1 MKKITFYSFK
11 KSLLTMAA
19 VMGCVSLSYGQE
31 AVEAS
36 YDDFGKP
43 TAGTTGNKRW
53 QTKGE
58 VLNAVNVAEESPLTF
73 TPEGSKDYQA
83 WDNSDNPILVYPGGA
98 TFDLK
103 VTYDTEGWGS
113 LTVFL
118 LKSGVTPSAADKIF
132 GTYEGDWASGANTNN
147 LYNSISAAAEEG
159 VTVSVNDRV
168 VTFPIT
174 IPEDMTEG
182 QMVVVRFIICKDDAS
197 ESKTYDGEPNSTT
210 AYELT
215 YCDYV
220 VKVVPKKDYGSVTL
234 DPVAPEQGSAEIQSY
249 DEATSSWVS
258 ASDLSRVE
266 FGTELRVAVSP
277 AEGYSVSS
285 VMKNAT
291 ALTASEEDGYFYF
304 TVDEESIA
312 ILVSF
317 QVASS
322 IDRVESQNVYYN
334 AGEAVLYT
342 ADAQRVEIF
351 DLSGRVVMRAADVAS
366 VDVSTLNGGVYIAVV
381 DGKVVKFVK

>member
-58 VLNAVNVAEESPLTF
+58 VLNVVNVAEDSPLTF
-73 TPEGSKDYQA
+73 TPEGSAGYQA
-83 WDNSDNPILVYPGGA
+83 WDNSANPILVYPGGA

-103 VTYDTEGWGS
+103 VTYGDAWGS

-132 GTYEGDWASGANTNN
+132 GTYEGDWSGTAKTSD
-147 LYNSISAAAEEG
+147 LYNSISTAAEAG
-159 VTVSVNDRV
+159 VTASANEGTA
-168 VTFPIT
+168 TFPIT

-220 VKVVPKKDYGSVTL
+220 VKVVPEKQYGAVTL
-234 DPVAPEQGSAEIQSY
+234 GEIPADQGSAEIQSY

-266 FGTELRVAVSP
+266 FGTELRVAVTP

-291 ALTASEEDGYFYF
+291 ALTASEEDGCFYF

>member
-43 TAGTTGNKRW
+43 TAATDGNKHW

-58 VLNAVNVAEESPLTF
+58 VLNVVNVAEESPLTF
-73 TPEGSKDYQA
+73 TPEGSAGYQA

-98 TFDLK
+98 SFDLK
-103 VTYDTEGWGS
+103 VTYDKDGWGC

-118 LKSGVTPSAADKIF
+118 LRSGVTPSADDKIF
-132 GTYEGDWASGANTNN
+132 GTYDGNWISSGDNNN

-159 VTVSVNDRV
+159 VTVSSNDRTV
-168 VTFPIT
+168 SFPIT

-182 QMVVVRFIICKDDAS
+182 QMAVVRFIICKDAAS
-197 ESKTYDGEPNSTT
+197 ENKPYDGTPNTTT
-210 AYELT
+210 AYELA

-234 DPVAPEQGSAEIQSY
+234 VPVATEQGSAEIQSY

-266 FGTELRVAVSP
+266 IGTELRVAVTP

-291 ALTASEEDGYFYF
+291 ALTANEEDGCFYF
-304 TVDEESIA
+304 TVDEENIA

>member
-1 MKKITFYSFK
+1 MKKITFYSLK

-19 VMGCVSLSYGQE
+19 VMGCVSLSYGQDI
-31 AVEAS
+31 VKAS

-43 TAGTTGNKRW
+43 TADNTGNKRW

-58 VLNAVNVAEESPLTF
+58 VLKAVNVVEESPLTF
-73 TPEGSKDYQA
+73 TPEGASSYQA

-103 VTYDTEGWGS
+103 VTYGDAWGS

-118 LKSGVTPSAADKIF
+118 LRSDKTPSAADKIF
-132 GTYEGDWASGANTNN
+132 GTYEGSW
-147 LYNSISAAAEEG
+147 YEG
-159 VTVSVNDRV
+159 VSGTKELFTTAANDSEQGV
-168 VTFPIT
+168 TASSSEGSITFPIT
-174 IPEDMTEG
+174 IPEDMTVGE
-182 QMVVVRFIICKDDAS
+182 MAVVRFIVCKTT
-197 ESKTYDGEPNSTT
+197 EGKTFDGDPCTKD

-220 VKVVPKKDYGSVTL
+220 VRIVKYGAVTL
-234 DPVAPEQGSAEIQSY
+234 GEIPAEQGSAEIQSY

-266 FGTELRVAVSP
+266 IGTELRVAVTP

-291 ALTASEEDGYFYF
+291 ALTANEEDGCFYF
-304 TVDEESIA
+304 TVDEENIA

-351 DLSGRVVMRAADVAS
+351 DLSGRVVLRAADVAS

>member
-73 TPEGSKDYQA
+73 TPEGSAGYQA

-98 TFDLK
+98 SFDLK
-103 VTYDTEGWGS
+103 VTYDKDGWGC

-118 LKSGVTPSAADKIF
+118 LRSGVTPSADDKIF
-132 GTYEGDWASGANTNN
+132 GTYDGNWISSGDNNN
-147 LYNSISAAAEEG
+147 LYNSISTAADEG
-159 VTVSVNDRV
+159 VTVSVNDKT

-174 IPEDMTEG
+174 IPADMTEG
-182 QMVVVRFIICKDDAS
+182 QMAVVRFIICKDAAS
-197 ESKTYDGEPNSTT
+197 ENKPYDGTPNTTT

-351 DLSGRVVMRAADVAS
+351 DLSGRVVLRAADVAS

>member
-1 MKKITFYSFK
+1 
-11 KSLLTMAA
+11 MAA
-19 VMGCVSLSYGQE
+19 VMGCVSLSYGQD

-36 YDDFGKP
+36 YEDFGTP

-73 TPEGSKDYQA
+73 TPEGSAGYQA
-83 WDNSDNPILVYPGGA
+83 WDNSANPILVYPGGA

-103 VTYDTEGWGS
+103 VTYGDAWGS

-132 GTYEGDWASGANTNN
+132 GTYEGDWSGTAKTSD
-147 LYNSISAAAEEG
+147 LYNSISTAAEAG
-159 VTVSVNDRV
+159 VTASANEGTA
-168 VTFPIT
+168 TFPIT

-182 QMVVVRFIICKDDAS
+182 QMAVVRFIICKDDAS

-220 VKVVPKKDYGSVTL
+220 VKVVPEKQYGAVTL
-234 DPVAPEQGSAEIQSY
+234 GEIPADQGSAEIQSY

-291 ALTASEEDGYFYF
+291 ALTANEEDGCFYF
-304 TVDEESIA
+304 TVDEENIA

-334 AGEAVLYT
+334 VGEAVLYT

>member
-36 YDDFGKP
+36 YHDFGKP

-58 VLNAVNVAEESPLTF
+58 VLNVVNVAEESPLTF
-73 TPEGSKDYQA
+73 TPEGSAGYQA
-83 WDNSDNPILVYPGGA
+83 WDNSANPILVYPGGA

-103 VTYDTEGWGS
+103 VTYGDAWGS

-132 GTYEGDWASGANTNN
+132 GTYEGDWSGTAKTSD
-147 LYNSISAAAEEG
+147 LYNSISTAAEAG
-159 VTVSVNDRV
+159 VTASANEGTA
-168 VTFPIT
+168 TFPIT

-220 VKVVPKKDYGSVTL
+220 VKVVPEKQYGAVTL
-234 DPVAPEQGSAEIQSY
+234 GEIPADQGSAEIQSY

-266 FGTELRVAVSP
+266 FGTELRVAVTP

-291 ALTASEEDGYFYF
+291 ALTASEEDGCFYF

>member
-58 VLNAVNVAEESPLTF
+58 VLNAVNVAEDSPLTF
-73 TPEGSKDYQA
+73 TPEGSAGYQA
-83 WDNSDNPILVYPGGA
+83 WDNSANPILIYPGGA

-103 VTYDTEGWGS
+103 VTYGDAWGS

-132 GTYEGDWASGANTNN
+132 GTYEGDWSGTAKTSD
-147 LYNSISAAAEEG
+147 LYNSISTAAEAG
-159 VTVSVNDRV
+159 VTASANEGTA
-168 VTFPIT
+168 TFPIT

-182 QMVVVRFIICKDDAS
+182 QMAVVRFIICKDDAS

-234 DPVAPEQGSAEIQSY
+234 VPVATEQGSAEIQSY

-266 FGTELRVAVSP
+266 IGTELRVAVTP

-291 ALTASEEDGYFYF
+291 ALTANEEDGCFYF

-351 DLSGRVVMRAADVAS
+351 DLSGRVVLRAADVAS

>member
-1 MKKITFYSFK
+1 
-11 KSLLTMAA
+11 
-19 VMGCVSLSYGQE
+19 MGCVSLSYGQD
-31 AVEAS
+31 VVKAS

-43 TAGTTGNKRW
+43 TADNTGNKRW

-58 VLNAVNVAEESPLTF
+58 VLKAVNVVEESPLTF
-73 TPEGSKDYQA
+73 TPEGASSYQA

-103 VTYDTEGWGS
+103 VTYGDAWGS

-118 LKSGVTPSAADKIF
+118 LRSDKTPSAADKIF
-132 GTYEGDWASGANTNN
+132 GTYEGSW
-147 LYNSISAAAEEG
+147 YEG
-159 VTVSVNDRV
+159 VSGTNELFTNAANDSEQGVTASSSERSI
-168 VTFPIT
+168 TFPIT
-174 IPEDMTEG
+174 IPEDMTVGE
-182 QMVVVRFIICKDDAS
+182 MAVVRFIVCKTT
-197 ESKTYDGEPNSTT
+197 EGKTFDGNPCTT
-210 AYELT
+210 TGYELT

-220 VKVVPKKDYGSVTL
+220 VRIVKYGAVTL
-234 DPVAPEQGSAEIQSY
+234 GEIPAEQGSAEIQSY

-266 FGTELRVAVSP
+266 LGTELRVAVTP
-277 AEGYSVSS
+277 AEGYAVGD
-285 VMKNAT
+285 VTMNET
-291 ALTASEEDGYFYF
+291 ALTANEDGYYYF
-304 TVDEESIA
+304 TVNEENVAIA
-312 ILVSF
+312 VSF

>member
-1 MKKITFYSFK
+1 
-11 KSLLTMAA
+11 MAA

-36 YDDFGKP
+36 YEDFGTP
-43 TAGTTGNKRW
+43 TAATIGNKRW

-58 VLNAVNVAEESPLTF
+58 VLNAVNVAEDSPLTF
-73 TPEGSKDYQA
+73 TPEGASSYQA

-103 VTYDTEGWGS
+103 VTYGDAWGS

-132 GTYEGDWASGANTNN
+132 GTYEGDWANGANTNN

-159 VTVSVNDRV
+159 VTVSSNDRTV
-168 VTFPIT
+168 SFPIT

-182 QMVVVRFIICKDDAS
+182 QMAVVRFIICKDDAS

-220 VKVVPKKDYGSVTL
+220 VKVVPEKQYGAVTL
-234 DPVAPEQGSAEIQSY
+234 GEIPADQGSAEIQSY

-266 FGTELRVAVSP
+266 FGTELRVAVTP

-291 ALTASEEDGYFYF
+291 ALTASEEDGCFYF

>member
-1 MKKITFYSFK
+1 MRKITFYSFK

-19 VMGCVSLSYGQE
+19 VMGCVSLSYGQD

-36 YDDFGKP
+36 YEDFGTP

-73 TPEGSKDYQA
+73 TPEGSAGYQA
-83 WDNSDNPILVYPGGA
+83 WDNSANPILVYPGGA

-103 VTYDTEGWGS
+103 VTYGDAWGS

-132 GTYEGDWASGANTNN
+132 GTYEGDWSGTAKTSD
-147 LYNSISAAAEEG
+147 LYNSISTAAEAG
-159 VTVSVNDRV
+159 VTASANEGTA
-168 VTFPIT
+168 TFPIT

-182 QMVVVRFIICKDDAS
+182 QMAVVRFIICKDDAS

-220 VKVVPKKDYGSVTL
+220 VKVVPEKQYGAVTL
-234 DPVAPEQGSAEIQSY
+234 GEIPADQGSAEIQSY

-291 ALTASEEDGYFYF
+291 ALTANEEDGCFYF
-304 TVDEESIA
+304 TVDEENIA

-334 AGEAVLYT
+334 VGEAVLYT